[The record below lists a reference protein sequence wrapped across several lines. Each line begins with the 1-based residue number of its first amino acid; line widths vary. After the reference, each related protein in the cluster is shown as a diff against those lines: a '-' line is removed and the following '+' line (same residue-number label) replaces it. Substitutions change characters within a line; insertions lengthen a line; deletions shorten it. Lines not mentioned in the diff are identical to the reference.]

1 MKSFL
6 RTPFVSALAGGL
18 VVGLLGWAAI
28 AAGWVEAE
36 DGSASST
43 SVVTPATTQAA
54 DSTSG
59 DGLSINDIYAQA
71 APGVAFISADVTSQA
86 PSLNPFGPPQQG
98 QGTATGTGFVIDEDG
113 RIVTNAHVVEGAEN
127 IEVKLGQGEKTYD
140 AKVLGADASTDI
152 AVIEVDAAR
161 RRARAAASG

>member
-36 DGSASST
+36 GGGRSR
-43 SVVTPATTQAA
+43 SVVTPATVPAGNP
-54 DSTSG
+54 SSG
-59 DGLSINDIYAQA
+59 DALSINAIYAQA

-86 PSLNPFGPPQQG
+86 PSLNPFGSRRGSRGDHGSGAPAVILGFDPAGRDRGPAEQADDE
-98 QGTATGTGFVIDEDG
+98 ATGQCRDKWCAQE
-113 RIVTNAHVVEGAEN
+113 ALHAE
-127 IEVKLGQGEKTYD
+127 Q
-140 AKVLGADASTDI
+140 
-152 AVIEVDAAR
+152 AAR
-161 RRARAAASG
+161 PRSSGANAQPKIA